1 MPNTISR
8 RDFLTV
14 GAGGLLTLAPS
25 PPAAVAAIAPGGDI
39 RSRFI
44 AVRGALP
51 VPAVPVPL
59 INGKLIE
66 LASLR
71 GSLVI
76 VNLWATWCPGCR
88 EELPALQNLAA
99 KRIPGLEVLAV
110 AADREPRKT
119 VADFAK
125 MLGLSKLAIGLAPDP
140 LVSRKDAEQRSPF
153 VLYAMPI
160 TYLIGRS
167 GAVEGYFLG
176 QVDWSGDEVLT
187 MLEGFR

>member
-1 MPNTISR
+1 MSNTISR
-8 RDFLTV
+8 RDFL
-14 GAGGLLTLAPS
+14 AGSAGSLVALALS
-25 PPAAVAAIAPGGDI
+25 PPAAIAAITPGHDI

-51 VPAVPVPL
+51 VPAVPIPL
-59 INGKLIE
+59 LTGKPVE
-66 LASLR
+66 LAAWR

-76 VNLWATWCPGCR
+76 VNFWATWCPGCR

-119 VADFAK
+119 VAEFAK
-125 MLGLSKLAIGLAPDP
+125 ALGLSKLAIGLAPD
-140 LVSRKDAEQRSPF
+140 LLLSRKDAEQRSPF

-160 TYLIGRS
+160 TYVIGRS
-167 GAVEGYFLG
+167 GSVEGYFLG

-187 MLEGFR
+187 LLDSLW